1 MVPDLIILLLAQAT
15 PDSPELDP
23 FEWSNVTDQN
33 GIPIAML
40 GMVIVFSALVLISL
54 AIAALPRLLNAIS
67 PYLPQ
72 VEEPHDGPAPAESTA
87 GDEEAVI
94 AAIGFVLHSE
104 MQKAMK
110 K

>member
-1 MVPDLIILLLAQAT
+1 MVPDLIILLLAQAIPT
-15 PDSPELDP
+15 DP
-23 FEWSNVTDQN
+23 PLTSFRWFNVTSQN

-54 AIAALPRLLNAIS
+54 AITALPRLLNAIS
-67 PYLPQ
+67 PYLPP
-72 VEEPHDGPAPAESTA
+72 VEEPHDGPPPAESTA